1 MLTMPAQESKSLR
14 PGAGSRRLFRWWR
27 QVCLTACCAL
37 TSAAHADALPMKE
50 IEPGLFVFAGVIAE
64 QDAHNHGAISN
75 IGFVVGSR
83 CVAVIDTG
91 GSPAVGAALR
101 ESVRKATKLPV
112 CYVINTHVHP
122 DHLLGNQAFLQ
133 DKPVFV
139 GHAKLPAALAAR
151 GRTYIESAGRLMGA
165 DGQGIELVPPG
176 RTVSGED
183 TLDLGNRTLRLRAWP
198 TAHTDNDLTV
208 LDERTGTLFTGDL
221 LFVGHMPVVDGKLLG
236 WIKVTDEL
244 AKMDVQRVV
253 SGHGDPGPAW
263 REAFARQGNYLRALA
278 DQTRAAI
285 KAGRKLA
292 QAVEEVG
299 RDQTGDWQLADLFHK
314 RNVTTAY
321 AELEWED

>member
-1 MLTMPAQESKSLR
+1 MLTMLTVECKSASAVAGRLWR
-14 PGAGSRRLFRWWR
+14 SMMGALF
-27 QVCLTACCAL
+27 AL
-37 TSAAHADALPMKE
+37 TVSASMAAETLPMKE
-50 IEPGLFVFAGVIAE
+50 LAPGVFVFNGVTAE
-64 QDAHNHGAISN
+64 QDAHNRGAISN
-75 IGFVVGSR
+75 LGFVVGSR

-101 ESVRKATKLPV
+101 ETVRQKTALPV

-122 DHLLGNQAFLQ
+122 DHVLGNQAFVA
-133 DKPVFV
+133 DKPEFV

-151 GRTYIESAGRLMGA
+151 GRNYIASAERLIGEAGRGL
-165 DGQGIELVPPG
+165 ELVAPA

-183 TLDLGNRTLRLRAWP
+183 TLDLGGRVLRLRAWP

-208 LDERTGTLFTGDL
+208 LDETSGTLFAGDL

-236 WIKVTDEL
+236 WIKVNAQL
-244 AKMDVQRVV
+244 AALDVKRVV
-253 SGHGDPGPAW
+253 SGHGEAGPAW
-263 REAFARQGNYLRALA
+263 REAFAKQGNYLQALA

-292 QAVEEVG
+292 QAADEVA
-299 RDQTGDWQLADLFHK
+299 RDQVGNWELADLFHK
-314 RNVTTAY
+314 RNVTAAY

>member
-1 MLTMPAQESKSLR
+1 MLTMLTVECKSASAVAGRLWR
-14 PGAGSRRLFRWWR
+14 SMMGALF
-27 QVCLTACCAL
+27 AL
-37 TSAAHADALPMKE
+37 TVSASMAAETLPMKE
-50 IEPGLFVFAGVIAE
+50 LAPGVFVFNGVTAE
-64 QDAHNHGAISN
+64 QDAHNRGAISN
-75 IGFVVGSR
+75 LGFVVGSR

-101 ESVRKATKLPV
+101 ETVRQKTALPV

-122 DHLLGNQAFLQ
+122 DHVLGNQAFVA
-133 DKPVFV
+133 DKPEFV

-151 GRTYIESAGRLMGA
+151 GRNYIASAERLMGEA
-165 DGQGIELVPPG
+165 GRGLELVAPA

-183 TLDLGNRTLRLRAWP
+183 TLDLGGRVVRLRAWP

-208 LDERTGTLFTGDL
+208 LDETSGTLFAGDL

-236 WIKVTDEL
+236 WIKVNAQL
-244 AKMDVQRVV
+244 AALDVKRVV
-253 SGHGDPGPAW
+253 SGHGDAGPAW
-263 REAFARQGNYLRALA
+263 REAFAKQGNYLQALA

-292 QAVEEVG
+292 QAADEVA
-299 RDQTGDWQLADLFHK
+299 RDQVGNWELADLFHK
-314 RNVTTAY
+314 RNVTAAY

>member
-1 MLTMPAQESKSLR
+1 MLTMLTVECKSASAV
-14 PGAGSRRLFRWWR
+14 AGRLWR
-27 QVCLTACCAL
+27 SMMGGLIAL
-37 TSAAHADALPMKE
+37 TVSASMAAETLPMKE
-50 IEPGLFVFAGVIAE
+50 LAPGVFVFNGVTVE
-64 QDAHNHGAISN
+64 QDAHNRGAISN
-75 IGFVVGSR
+75 LGFVVGSR

-101 ESVRKATKLPV
+101 ETVRQKTALPV

-122 DHLLGNQAFLQ
+122 DHVLGNQAFVA
-133 DKPVFV
+133 DKPEFV

-151 GRTYIESAGRLMGA
+151 GRNYMASAERLMGEA
-165 DGQGIELVPPG
+165 GRGLELVAPT

-183 TLDLGNRTLRLRAWP
+183 TLDLGGRVLRLRAWP

-208 LDERTGTLFTGDL
+208 LDETSGTLFAGDL

-236 WIKVTDEL
+236 WIKVNAQL
-244 AKMDVQRVV
+244 AALDVKRVV
-253 SGHGDPGPAW
+253 SGHGDAGPAW
-263 REAFARQGNYLRALA
+263 REAFAKQGNYLQALA

-292 QAVEEVG
+292 QAADEVAH
-299 RDQTGDWQLADLFHK
+299 DQVGNWELAELFHK
-314 RNVTTAY
+314 RNVTAAY

>member
-1 MLTMPAQESKSLR
+1 MLTMPVQESKSRVSARLLGRLLR
-14 PGAGSRRLFRWWR
+14 C
-27 QVCLTACCAL
+27 CLLLPCAL
-37 TSAAHADALPMKE
+37 PPPVHAEALPTRE
-50 IEPGLFVFAGVIAE
+50 IAPGVFVFAGAIAE

-75 IGFVVGSR
+75 AGFVVGSR

-101 ESVRKATKLPV
+101 ESVRKATPLPV

-122 DHLLGNQAFLQ
+122 DHVLGNQAFLPDQ
-133 DKPVFV
+133 PVFV

-151 GRTYIESAGRLMGA
+151 GRTYLESAVRLMGEY
-165 DGQGIELVPPG
+165 GKGIELVPPG
-176 RTVSGED
+176 RTVSGEAS
-183 TLDLGNRTLRLRAWP
+183 LDLGGRMLRLRAWP

-208 LDERTGTLFTGDL
+208 LDESTGTLFAGDL
-221 LFVGHMPVVDGKLLG
+221 LFVDHMPVVDGKLLG

-244 AKMDVQRVV
+244 AGLDVQRVV
-253 SGHGDPGPAW
+253 AGHGDPGPAW
-263 REAFARQGNYLRALA
+263 REAFARQGNYLRVLA
-278 DQTRAAI
+278 AQTRAAI
-285 KAGRKLA
+285 RSGRKLS

-299 RDQTGDWQLADLFHK
+299 REQVGDWQLSDLFHK

>member
-1 MLTMPAQESKSLR
+1 MLTMLTVECKSASAVAGRLWR
-14 PGAGSRRLFRWWR
+14 SMMGALF
-27 QVCLTACCAL
+27 AL
-37 TSAAHADALPMKE
+37 TVSASMAAETLPMKE
-50 IEPGLFVFAGVIAE
+50 LAPGVFVFNGVTAE
-64 QDAHNHGAISN
+64 QDAHNRGAISN
-75 IGFVVGSR
+75 LGFVVGSR

-101 ESVRKATKLPV
+101 ETVRQKTALPV

-122 DHLLGNQAFLQ
+122 DHVLGNQAFVA
-133 DKPVFV
+133 DKPEFV

-151 GRTYIESAGRLMGA
+151 GRNYIASAERLMGEA
-165 DGQGIELVPPG
+165 GRGLELVAPA

-183 TLDLGNRTLRLRAWP
+183 TLDLGGRVLRLRAWP

-208 LDERTGTLFTGDL
+208 LDETSGTLFAGDL

-236 WIKVTDEL
+236 WIKVNAQL
-244 AKMDVQRVV
+244 AALDVKRVV
-253 SGHGDPGPAW
+253 SGHGDAGPAW
-263 REAFARQGNYLRALA
+263 REAFAKQGNYLQALA

-292 QAVEEVG
+292 QAADEVA
-299 RDQTGDWQLADLFHK
+299 RDQVGNWELADLFHK
-314 RNVTTAY
+314 RNVTAAY

>member
-1 MLTMPAQESKSLR
+1 MLTMLTVECKSASAVAGRLWR
-14 PGAGSRRLFRWWR
+14 SMMGALF
-27 QVCLTACCAL
+27 AL
-37 TSAAHADALPMKE
+37 TVSASMAAETLPMKE
-50 IEPGLFVFAGVIAE
+50 LAPGVFVFNGVTAE
-64 QDAHNHGAISN
+64 QDAHNRGAISN
-75 IGFVVGSR
+75 LGFIVGSR

-101 ESVRKATKLPV
+101 ETVRQKTALPV

-122 DHLLGNQAFLQ
+122 DHVLGNQAFVA
-133 DKPVFV
+133 DKPEFV

-151 GRTYIESAGRLMGA
+151 GRNYIASAERLMGEA
-165 DGQGIELVPPG
+165 GRGLELVAPA

-183 TLDLGNRTLRLRAWP
+183 TLDLGGRVLRLRAWP

-208 LDERTGTLFTGDL
+208 LDETSGTLFAGDL

-236 WIKVTDEL
+236 WIKVNAQL
-244 AKMDVQRVV
+244 AALDVKRVV
-253 SGHGDPGPAW
+253 SGHGDAGPAW
-263 REAFARQGNYLRALA
+263 REAFAKQGNYLQALA

-292 QAVEEVG
+292 QAADEVA
-299 RDQTGDWQLADLFHK
+299 RDQVGNWELADLFHK
-314 RNVTTAY
+314 RNVTAAY

>member
-1 MLTMPAQESKSLR
+1 MLTMLTVECKSASAVAGRLWR
-14 PGAGSRRLFRWWR
+14 SMMGALF
-27 QVCLTACCAL
+27 AL
-37 TSAAHADALPMKE
+37 TVSASMAAETLPMKE
-50 IEPGLFVFAGVIAE
+50 LAPGVFVFNGVTAE
-64 QDAHNHGAISN
+64 QDAHNRGAISN
-75 IGFVVGSR
+75 LGFIVGSR

-101 ESVRKATKLPV
+101 ETVRQKTALPV

-122 DHLLGNQAFLQ
+122 DHVLGNQAFVA
-133 DKPVFV
+133 DKPEFV

-151 GRTYIESAGRLMGA
+151 GRNYIASAERLMGEA
-165 DGQGIELVPPG
+165 GRGLELVAPA

-183 TLDLGNRTLRLRAWP
+183 TLDLGGRVLRLRAWP

-208 LDERTGTLFTGDL
+208 LDETSGTLFAGDL

-236 WIKVTDEL
+236 WIKVNAQL
-244 AKMDVQRVV
+244 AALDVRRVV
-253 SGHGDPGPAW
+253 SGHGDAGPAW
-263 REAFARQGNYLRALA
+263 REAFAKQGNYLQALA

-292 QAVEEVG
+292 QAADEVA
-299 RDQTGDWQLADLFHK
+299 RDQVGNWELADLFHK
-314 RNVTTAY
+314 RNVTAAY

>member
-1 MLTMPAQESKSLR
+1 MVGGLI
-14 PGAGSRRLFRWWR
+14 
-27 QVCLTACCAL
+27 AL
-37 TSAAHADALPMKE
+37 TVTVSMAAETLPMKE
-50 IEPGLFVFAGVIAE
+50 LAPGVFVFNGVTAE
-64 QDAHNHGAISN
+64 QDAHNRGAISN
-75 IGFVVGSR
+75 LGFVVGSR

-101 ESVRKATKLPV
+101 ETVRQKTALPV

-122 DHLLGNQAFLQ
+122 DHVLGNQAFVA
-133 DKPVFV
+133 DKPEFV

-151 GRTYIESAGRLMGA
+151 GRNYIASAERLMGDA
-165 DGQGIELVPPG
+165 GRGLELVPPT

-183 TLDLGNRTLRLRAWP
+183 TLDLGGRVLRLRAWP

-208 LDERTGTLFTGDL
+208 LDETSGTLFAGDL

-236 WIKVTDEL
+236 WIKVNAQL
-244 AKMDVQRVV
+244 AALDVKRVV
-253 SGHGDPGPAW
+253 SGHGDAGPAW
-263 REAFARQGNYLRALA
+263 REAFAKQGNYLQALA

-292 QAVEEVG
+292 QAADEVG
-299 RDQTGDWQLADLFHK
+299 RDQIGNWELADLFHK
-314 RNVTTAY
+314 RNVTAAY

>member
-1 MLTMPAQESKSLR
+1 MM
-14 PGAGSRRLFRWWR
+14 GALF
-27 QVCLTACCAL
+27 AL
-37 TSAAHADALPMKE
+37 TVSASMAAETLPMKE
-50 IEPGLFVFAGVIAE
+50 LAPGVFVFNGVTAE
-64 QDAHNHGAISN
+64 QDAHNRGAISN
-75 IGFVVGSR
+75 LGFIVGSR

-101 ESVRKATKLPV
+101 ETVRQKTALPV

-122 DHLLGNQAFLQ
+122 DHVLGNQAFVA
-133 DKPVFV
+133 DKPEFV

-151 GRTYIESAGRLMGA
+151 GRNYIASAERLMGEA
-165 DGQGIELVPPG
+165 GRGLELVAPA

-183 TLDLGNRTLRLRAWP
+183 TLDLGGRVLRLRAWP

-208 LDERTGTLFTGDL
+208 LDETSGTLFAGDL

-236 WIKVTDEL
+236 WIKVNGQL
-244 AKMDVQRVV
+244 AALDVKRVV
-253 SGHGDPGPAW
+253 SGHGDAGPAW
-263 REAFARQGNYLRALA
+263 REAFAKQGNYLQALA

-292 QAVEEVG
+292 QAADEVA
-299 RDQTGDWQLADLFHK
+299 RDQVGDWELADLFHK
-314 RNVTTAY
+314 RNVTAAY